1 VRAFKAAYRK
11 RYGKNKGGGKPPWE
25 AKLNDLVVM
34 RLWKQFPRGE
44 AIKRVEH
51 VAKYTTT
58 GFKGC
63 KDWWNNR
70 CKAIKE
76 KFGSGVDQR
85 ISDLANEEMS
95 RACADALKFFQIF
108 FPGEIPLSCPRR
120 TLAATRKQ
128 LLTS

>member
-1 VRAFKAAYRK
+1 
-11 RYGKNKGGGKPPWE
+11 
-25 AKLNDLVVM
+25 M
-34 RLWKQFPRGE
+34 RLWKRFPNRQD

-76 KFGSGVDQR
+76 KVVSGVDQQ
-85 ISDLANEEMS
+85 ISDLANEEMN
-95 RACADALKFFQIF
+95 RACAAALKFFQTYF
-108 FPGEIPLSCPRR
+108 DSEIPLNCPRR

-128 LLTS
+128 IKTS

>member
-1 VRAFKAAYRK
+1 
-11 RYGKNKGGGKPPWE
+11 
-25 AKLNDLVVM
+25 M
-34 RLWKQFPRGE
+34 RLWKQFPNRQD

-51 VAKYTTT
+51 VAELTTA
-58 GFKGC
+58 GFSGC

-76 KFGSGVDQR
+76 KLGSGVDQR

-95 RACADALKFFQIF
+95 RACADALKFFQTL
-108 FPGEIPLSCPRR
+108 FPGEIPLNWPKR